1 MKMVI
6 KQAPFSTSLMG
17 VIRGVADY
25 FDIDLST
32 PSLFGRTGHAF
43 FMNIHEAICP
53 SGPYCW
59 NIDPFI
65 VLLENCGIRMKKYG
79 FFSGESTMEDR
90 NILEKAILIELEKG
104 NPCSVL
110 NMDHQLITGFDGSGF
125 LCTQPWECCNPPA
138 HLTFGNWDEW
148 EDEIHACFYSFE
160 KIELPDSL
168 YAIQQSLQFVRDLN
182 KNPSDYATK
191 PYRCG
196 VAGYDIWLKGV
207 KKGYGAEHGNWWNGT
222 VWSEC
227 RKQGALYFG
236 EIAGAYPTSS
246 LISLKLQS
254 LFHQI
259 GEILLLVSDKKLV
272 KKKKLELLE
281 EAKELEEKVLPALAN
296 LSGLI
301 ES

>member
-1 MKMVI
+1 MKMEIV
-6 KQAPFSTSLMG
+6 QAPFSTSLMG

-32 PSLFGRTGHAF
+32 PSLYGRTGHAF

-59 NIDPFI
+59 NTDPFTA
-65 VLLENCGIRMKKYG
+65 LLENCGVRMKKHG
-79 FFSGESTMEDR
+79 FFSGESTMGER
-90 NILEKAILIELEKG
+90 NALEKAILVELEKG

-110 NMDHQLITGFDGSGF
+110 NMDYQLITGFDGSGF
-125 LCTQPWECCNPPA
+125 SCTQPWESNNPPA
-138 HLTFGNWDEW
+138 HLTFGSWDEW

-168 YAIQQSLQFVRDLN
+168 YAIQQSLQFVRDLSE
-182 KNPSDYATK
+182 NPSGYATK
-191 PYRCG
+191 PYTCG
-196 VAGYDIWLKGV
+196 VAGYEAWIRGV
-207 KKGYGAEHGNWWNGT
+207 KKGYGTEHGNWWNGT

-227 RKQGALYFG
+227 RKQGALYFE

-254 LFHQI
+254 LFDRT
-259 GEILLLVSDKKLV
+259 GDILLIARDRELE
-272 KKKKLELLE
+272 KKKKIELLT
-281 EAKELEEKVLPALAN
+281 EAKELEEKVLPIMVNLAD
-296 LSGLI
+296 LI

>member
-1 MKMVI
+1 MNMDI
-6 KQAPFSTSLMG
+6 TQAPFNSSLMG

-32 PSLFGRTGHAF
+32 PSLYGRTGHAF

-65 VLLENCGIRMKKYG
+65 ALLENCGIRMKKHG
-79 FFSGESTMEDR
+79 FFSSESSLEER
-90 NILEKAILIELEKG
+90 NTLEKAILTELEKG

-110 NMDHQLITGFDGSGF
+110 NMDYQLITGSDGSGF
-125 LCTQPWECCNPPA
+125 LCTQPWECKHPLA
-138 HLTFGNWDEW
+138 HLSFGSWDEW

-160 KIELPDSL
+160 KIDLPDPLFAVRKSL
-168 YAIQQSLQFVRDLN
+168 EYAKDLN
-182 KNPSDYATK
+182 ENPSGYTME
-191 PYRCG
+191 PYKCG
-196 VAGYDIWLKGV
+196 VAGYDVWLKGV

-236 EIAGAYPTSS
+236 EIAGAYSISS
-246 LISLKLQS
+246 LVAVKLQDMYTGIS
-254 LFHQI
+254 D
-259 GEILLLVSDKKLV
+259 ILLRVSDRKLSKTKKIEYL
-272 KKKKLELLE
+272 K
-281 EAKELEEKVLPALAN
+281 EARELEEEVLSILIHLAD
-296 LSGLI
+296 SI
-301 ES
+301 E